1 MECLERRVAEVSVGC
16 SADVSPQVKI
26 NGQHVTSN
34 RGDVVRDFLV
44 QADRQWYRYL
54 EELVCRPGAPNPFKQ
69 IEEPDLRSAV
79 QARGYLADKETIST
93 GNLLEIMNKSKL
105 TFDLELDDNNVPKKI
120 IMNSSDNQAEDVL
133 LKSLMIAAWDQK
145 TKETLIVP
153 LWTKDMMVNEMFI
166 MYHQTLMSMANTL
179 SKSTGQDKLAG
190 ALRDYCKF
198 FAEETKIIESK

>member
-1 MECLERRVAEVSVGC
+1 
-16 SADVSPQVKI
+16 
-26 NGQHVTSN
+26 
-34 RGDVVRDFLV
+34 
-44 QADRQWYRYL
+44 
-54 EELVCRPGAPNPFKQ
+54 
-69 IEEPDLRSAV
+69 
-79 QARGYLADKETIST
+79 
-93 GNLLEIMNKSKL
+93 MNKSKL

-179 SKSTGQDKLAG
+179 SKSTGLNKLAG

>member
-1 MECLERRVAEVSVGC
+1 M
-16 SADVSPQVKI
+16 K
-26 NGQHVTSN
+26 
-34 RGDVVRDFLV
+34 
-44 QADRQWYRYL
+44 
-54 EELVCRPGAPNPFKQ
+54 K
-69 IEEPDLRSAV
+69 
-79 QARGYLADKETIST
+79 ST
-93 GNLLEIMNKSKL
+93 LK
-105 TFDLELDDNNVPKKI
+105 FDLELDDNNVPKKI

>member
-1 MECLERRVAEVSVGC
+1 
-16 SADVSPQVKI
+16 
-26 NGQHVTSN
+26 
-34 RGDVVRDFLV
+34 
-44 QADRQWYRYL
+44 
-54 EELVCRPGAPNPFKQ
+54 
-69 IEEPDLRSAV
+69 
-79 QARGYLADKETIST
+79 
-93 GNLLEIMNKSKL
+93 MNKSKL

-153 LWTKDMMVNEMFI
+153 LWTKDMLVNEMFI

-179 SKSTGQDKLAG
+179 SKSTGEDKLAG

>member
-1 MECLERRVAEVSVGC
+1 
-16 SADVSPQVKI
+16 
-26 NGQHVTSN
+26 
-34 RGDVVRDFLV
+34 
-44 QADRQWYRYL
+44 
-54 EELVCRPGAPNPFKQ
+54 
-69 IEEPDLRSAV
+69 
-79 QARGYLADKETIST
+79 
-93 GNLLEIMNKSKL
+93 MNKSKL

-190 ALRDYCKF
+190 ALRDYCEF
-198 FAEETKIIESK
+198 FAQETKIIQSKKD

>member
-1 MECLERRVAEVSVGC
+1 MS
-16 SADVSPQVKI
+16 
-26 NGQHVTSN
+26 
-34 RGDVVRDFLV
+34 
-44 QADRQWYRYL
+44 
-54 EELVCRPGAPNPFKQ
+54 
-69 IEEPDLRSAV
+69 
-79 QARGYLADKETIST
+79 KE
-93 GNLLEIMNKSKL
+93 KL
-105 TFDLELDDNNVPKKI
+105 TFDLELDENNMPKKI
-120 IMNSSDNQAEDVL
+120 IMNSSDSQDKDVL

-198 FAEETKIIESK
+198 FAEETKIIESN

>member
-1 MECLERRVAEVSVGC
+1 
-16 SADVSPQVKI
+16 
-26 NGQHVTSN
+26 
-34 RGDVVRDFLV
+34 
-44 QADRQWYRYL
+44 
-54 EELVCRPGAPNPFKQ
+54 
-69 IEEPDLRSAV
+69 
-79 QARGYLADKETIST
+79 
-93 GNLLEIMNKSKL
+93 MNKSKL

-120 IMNSSDNQAEDVL
+120 IMNSSDNQAENVL

-198 FAEETKIIESK
+198 FAEETKIIGSK